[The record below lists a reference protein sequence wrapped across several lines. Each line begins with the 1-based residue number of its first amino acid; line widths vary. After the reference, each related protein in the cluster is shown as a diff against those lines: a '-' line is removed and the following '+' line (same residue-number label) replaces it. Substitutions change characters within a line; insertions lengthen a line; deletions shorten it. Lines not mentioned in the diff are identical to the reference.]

1 MASTTRAVHMK
12 DQPLALIGA
21 LRRQPDGV
29 RVAATTDH
37 DEITAW
43 AVRHGA
49 EPATG
54 EATASGPAT
63 IAVNDGGAGIRF
75 NFPGFARLRPISWD
89 EWFDNFERH
98 DLVFVYEAQDWHEV
112 AVRAHALWQRRGG
125 DNGHDRDDWFQAEHE
140 LRRDAHGEDVSL
152 RYWIV
157 SNRSTSP
164 GRATSIHGD
173 DV

>member
-1 MASTTRAVHMK
+1 MN

-29 RVAATTDH
+29 RIAATTDR

-54 EATASGPAT
+54 QATASGPAT

-98 DLVFVYEAQDWHEV
+98 DLVFVYEEPDWHEV
-112 AVRAHALWQRRGG
+112 AVRAHAVWQRRGG
-125 DNGHDRDDWFQAEHE
+125 DNGHDVEDWVQAEHE

-157 SNRSTSP
+157 SNRRT
-164 GRATSIHGD
+164 
-173 DV
+173 